1 MAKGRA
7 IVGLP
12 LSPPARALVR
22 CGDEKSQ
29 RQARARPPPGRPLRP
44 GLPER
49 RPPDDK
55 RPGPPSRGAALD
67 GAPGSVSGQCSRRP
81 RARAGLAFLKQ
92 IDRTVPH
99 GRALHLVLDT
109 AAPHKTAAGKAGRA
123 RRPPGHVHCTLTS
136 ASWLNQVERWFAELP
151 RKPWHRGGPRA
162 PLPLATALRAVSD
175 PPPHNETPTPGKWTN
190 SAADIRA
197 AGQRFCLRVEHH

>member
-29 RQARARPPPGRPLRP
+29 RQARARPPPGRPMRP
-44 GLPER
+44 GIPER
-49 RPPDDK
+49 HPLTTSAPA
-55 RPGPPSRGAALD
+55 PPSRCAALD
-67 GAPGSVSGQCSRRP
+67 GASGSVSGQCSRRP

-123 RRPPGHVHCTLTS
+123 RHPPGHVHCTPPS
-136 ASWLNQVERWFAELP
+136 ASWLPPGARGGAELP
-151 RKPWHRGGPRA
+151 RKPWHRGGPRS
-162 PLPLATALRAVSD
+162 PLPLATALRAFSD
-175 PPPHNETPTPGKWTN
+175 PPNETPTPGKWTN
-190 SAADIRA
+190 SADDIRA